1 MQIPILHWTGKRQA
15 SKALFFEK
23 EDGGKGW
30 ESPITDVSRRKG
42 AGSPWSEGPEGS
54 QKEGTIE
61 QDKWPS
67 L

>member
-1 MQIPILHWTGKRQA
+1 MQIPILHCTGKRQA

-30 ESPITDVSRRKG
+30 ESPITDVPRRKG

-61 QDKWPS
+61 QDKRPS